1 MSKKPIVAVSAVQG
15 AFIEHEK
22 RLASLGC
29 EVFELRQA
37 TDLERPF
44 DALVL
49 PGGESTVQAKL
60 LRELNMFGAM
70 RARIAEGMPVL
81 GTCAGLILLAE
92 RIEDD
97 GGDLAGLDPE
107 IAAVRTR
114 VTGFG
119 TLPVAVRRNG
129 YGRQLGSFHAHAPF
143 AAEGT
148 APRNAVTE
156 ASATQLPRHLER
168 PNCTEP
174 REAAAAFAIGVEP
187 NAKAATAI
195 PMTFIRAPFI
205 TEVRADAGAKALA
218 EVDGRIV
225 AAQAGNQI
233 GVAFHPEL
241 DEDDTV
247 YQAFLALI

>member
-1 MSKKPIVAVSAVQG
+1 MPKKSIVAVSAVQG
-15 AFIEHEK
+15 AFVEHAR
-22 RLASLGC
+22 RLSSLGC
-29 EVFELRQA
+29 EVLELRQA
-37 TDLERPF
+37 ADLERPF

-60 LRELNMFGAM
+60 LRELGMFDVL
-70 RARIAEGMPVL
+70 RARIVEGMPVL

-114 VTGFG
+114 VAGFG
-119 TLPVAVRRNG
+119 TLPVTVRRNG
-129 YGRQLGSFHAHAPF
+129 YGRQLGSFHARAPF
-143 AAEGT
+143 AAGIAE
-148 APRNAVTE
+148 PRRSFDE
-156 ASATQLPRHLER
+156 AATKQPMCNLDR
-168 PNCTEP
+168 PNCTKCT
-174 REAAAAFAIGVEP
+174 V
-187 NAKAATAI
+187 

-205 TEVRADAGAKALA
+205 TEVRADAGAKVLA

-225 AAQAGNQI
+225 AAQAGSQI

-241 DEDDTV
+241 DEDNTV

>member
-1 MSKKPIVAVSAVQG
+1 MSKKPVVAISAVQG
-15 AFIEHEK
+15 AFIEHAQ
-22 RLASLGC
+22 RLVSLGC

-37 TDLERPF
+37 SDLERPF

-60 LRELNMFGAM
+60 LRELGMFDAL
-70 RARIAEGMPVL
+70 RARIEEGMPVL

-97 GGDLAGLDPE
+97 GGDLAGLDPA

-114 VTGFG
+114 VAGFG
-119 TLPVAVRRNG
+119 TLPVTVRRNG
-129 YGRQLGSFHAHAPF
+129 YGRQLGSFHTNAPF
-143 AAEGT
+143 AAEG
-148 APRNAVTE
+148 
-156 ASATQLPRHLER
+156 ATQHDEEPAQRGNKPTEQPARNVPR
-168 PNCTEP
+168 PNCTN
-174 REAAAAFAIGVEP
+174 R
-187 NAKAATAI
+187 TSQTI

-205 TEVRADAGAKALA
+205 TEARADTGAKVLA

-225 AAQAGNQI
+225 AAQAGSQI

-241 DEDDTV
+241 DEDNTV
-247 YQAFLALI
+247 YQAFLSLI